1 MLPLRWVTMNE
12 QDRTVRPET
21 LALDALI
28 KETIAR
34 VEASTDG
41 DATDTMLFLGDR
53 HQSFPTA
60 VIKDPVLEPVDKLVW
75 MVIMLAV
82 RETGGNTAFP
92 GYDVIAGMANVSS
105 RSTIARAIAILRAS
119 RWLTLCGRIR
129 KASGRFRGN
138 VYALHDEPLPLADVI
153 HLDGDYMAFLNKA
166 VGHGHARV
174 RAVVRGVLASI
185 DEDVGEG
192 RNVCARE
199 HPIERRIRSLVSTE
213 SGGPRRFFS
222 FTRNVIQQIRR
233 EAVGIPNAPGHHDQ
247 NSNSVETQVR
257 NSNAQ
262 KSNSDRSSSNNNKTT
277 TTRPDEPSKFV
288 QAGENGN
295 PLVYPGRL
303 CGNQRDIANR
313 YLRALSPAQRQP
325 ILDELEGR
333 FQAEQKGMK
342 PVYDDISFLIRLCDL
357 TKSGD
362 FLPNLGIKVRE
373 ARRAREAS
381 QDRSAHSDTPA
392 ASEETKE
399 QRHKRMAVAQER
411 VAEMRTV
418 LGMPRDKAPC
428 RKQRKPEVSIK

>member
-1 MLPLRWVTMNE
+1 MNE
-12 QDRTVRPET
+12 QDRSVRPET
-21 LALDALI
+21 LALDELI

-34 VEASTDG
+34 VEASPDG
-41 DATDTMLFLGDR
+41 DATDTMLFLGNR

-92 GYDVIAGMANVSS
+92 GYEAIAGMANVSS

-119 RWLTLCGRIR
+119 RWLTLCGRMR

-174 RAVVRGVLASI
+174 RTVAQGVLTSI
-185 DEDVGEG
+185 DEDIGEG
-192 RNVCARE
+192 RNVCAQE
-199 HPIERRIRSLVSTE
+199 HPIERRIQSMVGTA
-213 SGGPRRFFS
+213 GGRPRRFFS
-222 FTRNVIQQIRR
+222 FTRTVIQQIRHDS
-233 EAVGIPNAPGHHDQ
+233 VGARNSLDHHDQ
-247 NSNSVETQVR
+247 NSNTVETRVR

-262 KSNSDRSSSNNNKTT
+262 KSNSGCSSSKYNKTT
-277 TTRPDEPSKFV
+277 TTPTDEPSNFV
-288 QAGENGN
+288 HADEQGK
-295 PLVYPGRL
+295 PLVYPERL
-303 CGNQRDIANR
+303 CDNQRDIANR
-313 YLRALSPAQRQP
+313 YLRALSPALRQP

-342 PVYDDISFLIRLCDL
+342 PVYDEISFLIRLCER
-357 TKSGD
+357 TKSGE

-373 ARRAREAS
+373 ARRVREAS
-381 QDRSAHSDTPA
+381 RDRAAYRDAPA
-392 ASEETKE
+392 APKETE
-399 QRHKRMAVAQER
+399 AQRQKRMAVAQEH
-411 VAEMRTV
+411 VAEMRKA
-418 LGMPRDKAPC
+418 LGLPHNKAPLSE
-428 RKQRKPEVSIK
+428 PNEA